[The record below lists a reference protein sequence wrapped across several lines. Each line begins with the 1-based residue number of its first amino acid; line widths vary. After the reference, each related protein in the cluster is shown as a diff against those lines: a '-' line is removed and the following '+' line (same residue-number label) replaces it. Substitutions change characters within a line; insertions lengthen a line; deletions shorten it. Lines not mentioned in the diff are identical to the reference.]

1 MSVYCINILVIN
13 YQSRQVAVLGMVWG
27 WSWVVCWL
35 RGMVWS
41 CWFVF
46 WVLGNT
52 VIFNISNV
60 STISIYVI
68 GNDLGTAIRKSNT
81 VLTSSGITFTVF
93 ISRERGLGVIILDGI
108 TVLVNSWAIIGRFVI
123 RSWLVVSRGWVYNWL
138 VNNWGNIWSWFVDNW
153 GMIRCWSWGM
163 IRCWFVDNWGMIRC
177 WSWVVYWSS
186 FVNWSWVIYWS
197 MVNWSWVIWSSMV
210 DWSWVIWGGVVNW
223 DMSWGMDSSSV
234 LFTSIRVVYVLG
246 SSMRLASNNSVVSTM
261 CFVDRVT
268 YSRGIAV
275 FHSLVA

>member
-1 MSVYCINILVIN
+1 
-13 YQSRQVAVLGMVWG
+13 MVWG

-52 VIFNISNV
+52 FIFDISYV
-60 STISIYVI
+60 ATISIYVI
-68 GNDLGTAIRKSNT
+68 GNNLGTAIRKSNT
-81 VLTSSGITFTVF
+81 VFTSSGITFTVF

-108 TVLVNSWAIIGRFVI
+108 TVLVNSWAFIGRFMI
-123 RSWLVVSRGWVYNWL
+123 RSWLVISRGWVYN
-138 VNNWGNIWSWFVDNW
+138 
-153 GMIRCWSWGM
+153 
-163 IRCWFVDNWGMIRC
+163 WFVDNWGMIRC

-210 DWSWVIWGGVVNW
+210 DWSWVIWGSVVNW

-234 LFTSIRVVYVLG
+234 LFTSIRVMYVLG